1 MSTVEK
7 AYALLGFFSEEKP
20 ELGLSELRRLSG
32 RDKAT
37 TYRYLEAL
45 ERVGLLEQAPVTRTY
60 RIGPAVLRLARL
72 RERTMPRLSVVE
84 ALLPELADA
93 TGETVHASHLEGD
106 RLVTL
111 ANRESSAHST
121 RVVIDIAE
129 LPLHATASG
138 LVVLAY
144 GPDRLREAA
153 ESRLEKFTPRTPS
166 DPRSLNAAIAE
177 ARDTGIGRSIG
188 AFEEDV
194 HSLSVPLF
202 DAAEQAAGAV
212 AVAALASRMTPELE
226 RKIEAELIRIGRSIT
241 ARWGGQI
248 PSRWT
253 ISGTPALRRQRTS
266 TNERFKLPEGTERTA
281 ILASHGPPRGKPG

>member
-111 ANRESSAHST
+111 AHRESSAHST

-138 LVVLAY
+138 LAVLAF
-144 GPDRLREAA
+144 GPDTLRAAA
-153 ESRLEKFTPRTPS
+153 EERLEMFTPRTPS
-166 DPRSLNAAIAE
+166 DPKSLDAAIAG

-202 DAAEQAAGAV
+202 DAAGQAGGAV

-226 RKIEAELIRIGRSIT
+226 RKIEAELIRIGRLIT

-248 PSRWT
+248 PSLLDDIWN
-253 ISGTPALRRQRTS
+253 A
-266 TNERFKLPEGTERTA
+266 
-281 ILASHGPPRGKPG
+281 GPPATEDLDE

>member
-7 AYALLGFFSEEKP
+7 AYSLLGFFSEEKP
-20 ELGLSELRRLSG
+20 ELGLSELKRLSG

-60 RIGPAVLRLARL
+60 RIGPAVLRLAQL

-106 RLVTL
+106 RLITL

-138 LVVLAY
+138 LAVIAY
-144 GPDRLREAA
+144 GPDKLRSAA
-153 ESRLEKFTPRTPS
+153 AARLEKFTPRTPS
-166 DPRSLNAAIAE
+166 DNDALDAAIAE
-177 ARDTGIGRSIG
+177 ARDTGFGRSIG
-188 AFEEDV
+188 AYEEDV

-202 DAAEQAAGAV
+202 DASGQAAGAV
-212 AVAALASRMTPELE
+212 AVAALASRMTPQLE
-226 RKIEAELIRIGRSIT
+226 RTIQSELIRVGRAIT
-241 ARWGGQI
+241 ERWGG
-248 PSRWT
+248 
-253 ISGTPALRRQRTS
+253 
-266 TNERFKLPEGTERTA
+266 
-281 ILASHGPPRGKPG
+281 HVPPRLDDIWNAGPVTKKELT